1 MMQTITPKTFEA
13 FGKRSCEPN
22 LNTSKIYD
30 GVVHEN
36 SIETTK
42 YFVNECIKILNGHY
56 TQVNSIAISKILNM
70 MYQNGFEYMT
80 NILIEIMTIHTTN
93 IAKKIQYALD
103 TNTFEINEFITEHNK
118 YVKNS
123 SILRNCLINFDCAV
137 TLENSKVNPSYIHLI
152 KSYIFYAN
160 VINKRYN
167 CKDTELYLYE
177 IISKYLDPKM
187 DMHNLI
193 AIFKIYNF
201 YNRLSQI
208 VKSDK
213 EKYFNTELVDKLLIK
228 DGDLSQQFLS
238 MIIADIDVNIKELY
252 NLTDAKIAGTKLQYI
267 RDQITVG
274 SNFINDKTLFMVMY
288 RAQLS
293 DRLMSENI
301 NPLIEKE
308 LLTSLNYKNEPDIY
322 AKMVYQINDAAVS
335 IKHNIN
341 YQQLNINITSA
352 KYKEYDISKLNKK
365 ICKFNVYK
373 SYAWDIT
380 SAETINM
387 PLDAAIYVDIFNV
400 YYREQYKDR
409 VLSCMY
415 DKSTITI
422 KMELNGKS
430 YNIHMTLAQYIVL
443 NLINERVCISAVDIA
458 RTLGTGL
465 KRLNTILNNLICSR
479 LINREQG
486 PSTDPTIPFKIN
498 NAFTYPT
505 EKISLVK
512 LLRKPLAPNSDS
524 QTAEKSMPSAT
535 NIKALII
542 GIMVNNTEI
551 EKSALIEQLNKR
563 TGCII
568 SSEIVTSMVND
579 FIKMGKIL
587 ETSTTYQY
595 IKSIV

>member
-80 NILIEIMTIHTTN
+80 NILIEIMTIHTTD